1 MDRSEQKRIV
11 EALLFAADF
20 PAAASRLKA
29 LVEGLEREDLKAVVE
44 ELNKEYEEQGRSFW
58 IQEVAGG
65 YQMATRPR
73 FARWVKEL
81 YKGRRLARLTQPALE
96 TLAIIAY
103 RQPVGRPDIETI
115 RGVNSDSVIAT
126 LLERNLITVVGKDTK
141 VGRPILYG
149 TTPEFLRY
157 FGLKD
162 LAGLPALSELEAYL
176 VAREQSAEV
185 EPASEG
191 EEPKPDSADEKV

>member
-1 MDRSEQKRIV
+1 MDRTEQKKIV

-20 PAAASRLKA
+20 PVAVSRIKA
-29 LVEGLEREDLKAVVE
+29 LVEGLEREDLRTMVE
-44 ELNKEYEEQGRSFW
+44 ELNREYEEQGRSFW

-65 YQMATRPR
+65 YQMATRPH

-81 YKGRRLARLTQPALE
+81 YKGRRLARLTQPGLE

-126 LLERNLITVVGKDTK
+126 LLERNLITVVGKDTS

-162 LAGLPALSELEAYL
+162 LSGLPPLSELEAYL
-176 VAREQSAEV
+176 VSREQAAEAPPV
-185 EPASEG
+185 AEG
-191 EEPKPDSADEKV
+191 EEPTPDSTDD

>member
-1 MDRSEQKRIV
+1 MDRTEQKKVV

-20 PAAASRLKA
+20 PVAVSRIKA
-29 LVEGLEREDLKAVVE
+29 LVEGLEREDLKTMVE
-44 ELNKEYEEQGRSFW
+44 ELNREYEEQGRSFW

-65 YQMATRPR
+65 YQMATRPH

-81 YKGRRLARLTQPALE
+81 YKGRRLARLTQPGLE

-103 RQPVGRPDIETI
+103 RQPMGRPDIETI

-126 LLERNLITVVGKDTK
+126 LLERNLITVVGKDTS

-162 LAGLPALSELEAYL
+162 LSGLPPLSELEAYL
-176 VAREQSAEV
+176 VSREQATEAGLAQESEEVQPDDEAE
-185 EPASEG
+185 
-191 EEPKPDSADEKV
+191 

>member
-1 MDRSEQKRIV
+1 MDRTEQKQIV

-20 PAAASRLKA
+20 PVAVSRIKA
-29 LVEGLEREDLKAVVE
+29 LVEGLEREDLKTMVE
-44 ELNKEYEEQGRSFW
+44 ELNREYEEQARSFW

-65 YQMATRPR
+65 YQMATRPH

-126 LLERNLITVVGKDTK
+126 LLERNLITVVGKDTS

-162 LAGLPALSELEAYL
+162 LSGLPPLSELEAYL
-176 VAREQSAEV
+176 VSREQAAEAGPDQ
-185 EPASEG
+185 ESE
-191 EEPKPDSADEKV
+191 EEQPDDETE

>member
-1 MDRSEQKRIV
+1 MDRTEQKKIV

-20 PAAASRLKA
+20 PVATSRIKA
-29 LVEGLEREDLKAVVE
+29 LVEGLEREDLKTMVE
-44 ELNKEYEEQGRSFW
+44 ELNREYEEQGRSFW

-65 YQMATRPR
+65 YQMATRPH

-126 LLERNLITVVGKDTK
+126 LLERNLITVVGKDTS

-162 LAGLPALSELEAYL
+162 LSGLPPLSELEAYL
-176 VAREQSAEV
+176 VSREQAAESGL
-185 EPASEG
+185 AQDN
-191 EEPKPDSADEKV
+191 EEDQPDDETK

>member
-1 MDRSEQKRIV
+1 MDRTEQKKVV

-20 PAAASRLKA
+20 PVAVSRIKA
-29 LVEGLEREDLKAVVE
+29 LVEGLEREDLKTMVE
-44 ELNKEYEEQGRSFW
+44 ELNREYEEQGRSFW

-65 YQMATRPR
+65 YQMATRPH

-81 YKGRRLARLTQPALE
+81 YKGRRLARLTQPGLE

-103 RQPVGRPDIETI
+103 RQPMGRPDIETI

-126 LLERNLITVVGKDTK
+126 LLERNLITVVGKDTS

-162 LAGLPALSELEAYL
+162 LSGLPPLSELEAYL
-176 VAREQSAEV
+176 VSREQTAEAG
-185 EPASEG
+185 PAQESE
-191 EEPKPDSADEKV
+191 EDQPDDETK

>member
-1 MDRSEQKRIV
+1 MDKTEQKKVV

-20 PAAASRLKA
+20 PVATSRIKA
-29 LVEGLEREDLKAVVE
+29 LVEGVEREDLKTMVE
-44 ELNKEYEEQGRSFW
+44 ELNREYEAQGRSFW

-65 YQMATRPR
+65 YQMATRPH

-126 LLERNLITVVGKDTK
+126 LLERNLITVVGKDTS

-162 LAGLPALSELEAYL
+162 LSGLPPLSELEAYL
-176 VAREQSAEV
+176 VSREQAAEA
-185 EPASEG
+185 EPAIEDEG
-191 EEPKPDSADEKV
+191 PKPDSTYE

>member
-1 MDRSEQKRIV
+1 MDKSEQKKIV

-20 PAAASRLKA
+20 PAAASRIKA
-29 LVEGLEREDLKAVVE
+29 LVEGLERENLKEIVE
-44 ELNKEYEEQGRSFW
+44 ELNREYEEQGRSFW

-65 YQMATRPR
+65 YQMATKPH
-73 FARWVKEL
+73 FARWVREL

-176 VAREQSAEV
+176 VSREQAQ
-185 EPASEG
+185 EG
-191 EEPKPDSADEKV
+191 EPGAEGEADKTDDAVE

>member
-1 MDRSEQKRIV
+1 MDRSEQKKIV

-20 PAAASRLKA
+20 PVAVSRIKA
-29 LVEGLEREDLKAVVE
+29 LVEGLEREGLVE
-44 ELNKEYEEQGRSFW
+44 LVGELNREYEEQGRSFW

-126 LLERNLITVVGKDTK
+126 LLERNLITVVGKDTR

-162 LAGLPALSELEAYL
+162 LSGLPPLSELEAYL
-176 VAREQSAEV
+176 VSREQAAEAG
-185 EPASEG
+185 PAQESEAVQ
-191 EEPKPDSADEKV
+191 PDDETQ

>member
-1 MDRSEQKRIV
+1 MDRMEQKKIV

-20 PAAASRLKA
+20 PVATSRLKV
-29 LVEGLEREDLKAVVE
+29 LVEDLEREELKEMVA
-44 ELNKEYEEQGRSFW
+44 ELNREYEEQERSFW

-65 YQMATRPR
+65 YQMATRPG

-81 YKGRRLARLTQPALE
+81 YKGRRAARLTQPALE
-96 TLAIIAY
+96 TLAIIVY
-103 RQPVGRPDIETI
+103 RQPVGRPDIEAI

-126 LLERNLITVVGKDTK
+126 LLERNLVTVVGKDTT

-162 LAGLPALSELEAYL
+162 VSGLPPLSELEAYL
-176 VAREQSAEV
+176 VSREQAAEA
-185 EPASEG
+185 EPVPKD
-191 EEPKPDSADEKV
+191 EENKPDDETE

>member
-1 MDRSEQKRIV
+1 MDRSEQKKIV

-20 PAAASRLKA
+20 PVAVSRLKA
-29 LVEGLEREDLKAVVE
+29 LVEGLEREGLVE
-44 ELNKEYEEQGRSFW
+44 LVGELNREYDEQGRSFW

-126 LLERNLITVVGKDTK
+126 LLERNLITVVGKDTR

-162 LAGLPALSELEAYL
+162 LSGLPPLSELEAYL
-176 VAREQSAEV
+176 VSREQAAEAG
-185 EPASEG
+185 PAQESEAVQ
-191 EEPKPDSADEKV
+191 PDDETQ

>member
-1 MDRSEQKRIV
+1 MDKSEQKRIV

-20 PAAASRLKA
+20 PVAGSRIKA
-29 LVEGLEREDLKAVVE
+29 LVEGLEREELK
-44 ELNKEYEEQGRSFW
+44 ELVGKLNREYEEQGRSFW

-65 YQMATRPR
+65 YQMATRPHY
-73 FARWVKEL
+73 ARWVREL
-81 YKGRRLARLTQPALE
+81 YRGRRLAKLTQPGLE

-162 LAGLPALSELEAYL
+162 LTGLPALSELEAYL
-176 VAREQSAEV
+176 VSREQA
-185 EPASEG
+185 AEG
-191 EEPKPDSADEKV
+191 EQVQEEEPDKPGSSEEGV

>member
-1 MDRSEQKRIV
+1 MDRLEQKRIV

-20 PAAASRLKA
+20 PVASSRLRA
-29 LVEGLEREDLKAVVE
+29 LAEGLEKEGLADLVS
-44 ELNKEYEEQGRSFW
+44 ELNREYEEQGRSFF

-65 YQMATRPR
+65 YQMATRPH
-73 FARWVKEL
+73 FARWVREL
-81 YKGRRLARLTQPALE
+81 YKGRRLARLTQPGLE
-96 TLAIIAY
+96 TLAIISY

-126 LLERNLITVVGKDTK
+126 LLERNLITVVGKDTT

-162 LAGLPALSELEAYL
+162 LSGLPPLSELEAYL
-176 VAREQSAEV
+176 AAREQVTEAEPSVEGEVDRPNDEV
-185 EPASEG
+185 E
-191 EEPKPDSADEKV
+191 

>member
-1 MDRSEQKRIV
+1 MDRTEQKKIV

-20 PAAASRLKA
+20 PVATSRIKA
-29 LVEGLEREDLKAVVE
+29 LVEGLEREDLRTMVE
-44 ELNKEYEEQGRSFW
+44 ELNREYEAQGRSFW

-65 YQMATRPR
+65 YQMATRPH

-126 LLERNLITVVGKDTK
+126 LLERNLITVVGKDTS

-162 LAGLPALSELEAYL
+162 LSGLPPLSELEAYL
-176 VAREQSAEV
+176 VSREQAAEAG
-185 EPASEG
+185 PAQESE
-191 EEPKPDSADEKV
+191 EDQPDDETE

>member
-1 MDRSEQKRIV
+1 MDRTEQKKIV

-20 PAAASRLKA
+20 PVAVSRIKA
-29 LVEGLEREDLKAVVE
+29 LVEGLEREDLRTMVE
-44 ELNKEYEEQGRSFW
+44 ELNREYEEQGRSFW

-65 YQMATRPR
+65 YQMATRPH

-81 YKGRRLARLTQPALE
+81 YKGRRLARLTQPGLE

-103 RQPVGRPDIETI
+103 RQPMGRPDIETI

-126 LLERNLITVVGKDTK
+126 LLERNLITVVGKDTS

-162 LAGLPALSELEAYL
+162 LSGLPPLSELEAYL
-176 VAREQSAEV
+176 VSREQAAEAG
-185 EPASEG
+185 PAQESEADQ
-191 EEPKPDSADEKV
+191 PDDATE

>member
-1 MDRSEQKRIV
+1 MDKTEQKKVV

-20 PAAASRLKA
+20 PVATSRIKA
-29 LVEGLEREDLKAVVE
+29 LVEGLEREDLRTIVE
-44 ELNKEYEEQGRSFW
+44 ELNREYEEQGRSFW

-65 YQMATRPR
+65 YQMATRPH

-81 YKGRRLARLTQPALE
+81 YKGRRLARLTQPGLE

-126 LLERNLITVVGKDTK
+126 LLERNLITVVGKDTS

-149 TTPEFLRY
+149 TTQEFLRY

-162 LAGLPALSELEAYL
+162 LSGLPPLSELEAYL
-176 VAREQSAEV
+176 VSREQAAEAG
-185 EPASEG
+185 PAQESE
-191 EEPKPDSADEKV
+191 EDQPDDETK

>member
-1 MDRSEQKRIV
+1 MDRTEQKRIV

-20 PAAASRLKA
+20 PVATSRIKA
-29 LVEGLEREDLKAVVE
+29 LVEGLEREELKEMVE
-44 ELNKEYEEQGRSFW
+44 ELNREYEEQGRSFW

-65 YQMATRPR
+65 YQMATRPH

-126 LLERNLITVVGKDTK
+126 LLERNAITVVGKDTK

-162 LAGLPALSELEAYL
+162 LSGLPPLSELEAYL
-176 VAREQSAEV
+176 VSREQ
-185 EPASEG
+185 ASEAMPA
-191 EEPKPDSADEKV
+191 EESEKDQPDDETE

>member
-1 MDRSEQKRIV
+1 MDRTEQKQIV

-20 PAAASRLKA
+20 PAATSRIKA
-29 LVEGLEREDLKAVVE
+29 LVEGVEREDLKTMVE
-44 ELNKEYEEQGRSFW
+44 ELNREYEAQGRSFW

-65 YQMATRPR
+65 YQMATRPH

-126 LLERNLITVVGKDTK
+126 LLERNLITVVGKDTS

-162 LAGLPALSELEAYL
+162 LSGLPPLSELEAYL
-176 VAREQSAEV
+176 VSREQATEAGPV
-185 EPASEG
+185 QESE
-191 EEPKPDSADEKV
+191 EDQPDDETK

>member
-1 MDRSEQKRIV
+1 MDRTEQKKIV

-20 PAAASRLKA
+20 PVAVSRLKA
-29 LVEGLEREDLKAVVE
+29 VVEGLEREDLNTMVG
-44 ELNKEYEEQGRSFW
+44 ELNREYEEQGRSFW

-65 YQMATRPR
+65 YQMATRPH

-96 TLAIIAY
+96 TLAMIAY

-126 LLERNLITVVGKDTK
+126 LLERNLITVVGKDTR

-162 LAGLPALSELEAYL
+162 LSGLPPLSELEAYL
-176 VAREQSAEV
+176 VSREQATETG
-185 EPASEG
+185 PAQESEAVQ
-191 EEPKPDSADEKV
+191 PDDET

>member
-1 MDRSEQKRIV
+1 MDRTEQKKIV

-20 PAAASRLKA
+20 PVAVSRIKA
-29 LVEGLEREDLKAVVE
+29 LVEGVEREDLRTMVE
-44 ELNKEYEEQGRSFW
+44 ELNREYDEQGRSFW

-65 YQMATRPR
+65 YQMATRPH

-126 LLERNLITVVGKDTK
+126 LLERNLITVVGKDTS

-162 LAGLPALSELEAYL
+162 LSGLPPLSELEAYL
-176 VAREQSAEV
+176 VSREQAAEAP
-185 EPASEG
+185 ETEETEG
-191 EEPKPDSADEKV
+191 SLPDDETK

>member
-1 MDRSEQKRIV
+1 MDKTEQKKVV

-20 PAAASRLKA
+20 PVATSRIKA
-29 LVEGLEREDLKAVVE
+29 LVEGLEREDLRTIVE
-44 ELNKEYEEQGRSFW
+44 ELNREYEEQGRSFW

-65 YQMATRPR
+65 YQMATRPH

-81 YKGRRLARLTQPALE
+81 YKGRRLARLTQPGLE

-126 LLERNLITVVGKDTK
+126 LLERNLITVVGKDTS

-149 TTPEFLRY
+149 TTQEFLRY

-162 LAGLPALSELEAYL
+162 LSGLPPLSELEAYL
-176 VAREQSAEV
+176 VSREQAAEA
-185 EPASEG
+185 EPAAEDEG
-191 EEPKPDSADEKV
+191 PKPDSTYE

>member
-1 MDRSEQKRIV
+1 MDRTEQKQIV

-20 PAAASRLKA
+20 PVAVSRIKA
-29 LVEGLEREDLKAVVE
+29 LVEGLEREDLKTMVE
-44 ELNKEYEEQGRSFW
+44 ELNREYEEQGRSFW

-65 YQMATRPR
+65 YQMATRPH

-81 YKGRRLARLTQPALE
+81 YKGRRLARLTQPGLE

-103 RQPVGRPDIETI
+103 RQPVARPDIETI

-149 TTPEFLRY
+149 TTPEFMRY

-162 LAGLPALSELEAYL
+162 LSGLPPLSELEAYL
-176 VAREQSAEV
+176 VSREQAAEAG
-185 EPASEG
+185 PAQDSE
-191 EEPKPDSADEKV
+191 EVQPDDETE

>member
-1 MDRSEQKRIV
+1 MDRTEQKKIV

-20 PAAASRLKA
+20 PVAVSRIKA
-29 LVEGLEREDLKAVVE
+29 LVEGLEKEDLRTMVE
-44 ELNKEYEEQGRSFW
+44 ELNREYEGQGRSFW

-65 YQMATRPR
+65 YQMATRPH

-81 YKGRRLARLTQPALE
+81 YKGRRLARLTQPGLE

-126 LLERNLITVVGKDTK
+126 LLERNLITVVGKDTS

-162 LAGLPALSELEAYL
+162 LSGLPPLSELEAYL
-176 VAREQSAEV
+176 VSREQAAEAG
-185 EPASEG
+185 PAQDSE
-191 EEPKPDSADEKV
+191 EDQPDDEAE

>member
-1 MDRSEQKRIV
+1 MNR
-11 EALLFAADF
+11 
-20 PAAASRLKA
+20 
-29 LVEGLEREDLKAVVE
+29 
-44 ELNKEYEEQGRSFW
+44 EYEEQGRSFF

-65 YQMATRPR
+65 YQMATKPR
-73 FARWVKEL
+73 YARWVREL
-81 YKGRRLARLTQPALE
+81 YKGRRLARLSQPGLE

-157 FGLKD
+157 FGLRD
-162 LAGLPALSELEAYL
+162 LSGLPPLSGLEAYL
-176 VAREQSAEV
+176 TSREQVTEAEPSIEGEVDRPNDEV
-185 EPASEG
+185 E
-191 EEPKPDSADEKV
+191 

>member
-1 MDRSEQKRIV
+1 MDRTEQKKIV

-20 PAAASRLKA
+20 PVAVSRIKA
-29 LVEGLEREDLKAVVE
+29 LVEGVEREDLRTMVE
-44 ELNKEYEEQGRSFW
+44 ELNREYEEQGRSFW

-65 YQMATRPR
+65 YQMATRPH

-126 LLERNLITVVGKDTK
+126 LLERNLITVVGKDTR

-162 LAGLPALSELEAYL
+162 LFGLPPLSELEAYL
-176 VAREQSAEV
+176 VSREQAAEAG
-185 EPASEG
+185 PAQESEADL
-191 EEPKPDSADEKV
+191 PDDETE

>member
-1 MDRSEQKRIV
+1 MDRTEQKRIV

-20 PAAASRLKA
+20 PVATSRIKA
-29 LVEGLEREDLKAVVE
+29 LVEGLEREELKEMVE
-44 ELNKEYEEQGRSFW
+44 ELNREYEEQGRSFW

-65 YQMATRPR
+65 YQMATRPH

-126 LLERNLITVVGKDTK
+126 LLERNLITVVGKDTS

-162 LAGLPALSELEAYL
+162 LSGLPPLSELEAYL
-176 VAREQSAEV
+176 VSREQAAEAGPDQ
-185 EPASEG
+185 ESEAVQ
-191 EEPKPDSADEKV
+191 PDDETE